1 MANEDWKQPTAI
13 ITGTIAYFI
22 LYVVLSVV
30 VTIVIGCG
38 TKKDTAEVRK
48 GHIQYVAC
56 SRNVF
61 VQTVVK

>member
-1 MANEDWKQPTAI
+1 MADEWKEPTAI
-13 ITGTIAYFI
+13 VTGTIAYFI

-48 GHIQYVAC
+48 GHIQYVVC
-56 SRNVF
+56 PRNSFVF
-61 VQTVVK
+61 